1 MIYPNKIMPVSKSVI
16 GNMLIILEEFKGTN
30 FTLDFLLHKLSKKMD
45 VVDMIDAMTCLYAV
59 GRIDF
64 KDHQIIVL

>member
-1 MIYPNKIMPVSKSVI
+1 
-16 GNMLIILEEFKGTN
+16 MLIILEEFKGTN

-45 VVDMIDAMTCLYAV
+45 VVDMIDALTCLYAV